1 VIVYYAMLA
10 KTIVSRILHS
20 VRSWPAVSGLLVLIT
35 LHLFA
40 LIPYQNTL
48 RTFSFDLYQMA
59 FPRERISAPVIIV
72 DIDEESLRQYGQ
84 WPWPRSL
91 LARLLARVLHMDP
104 AAVAFDIIMP
114 EPDRTSPCQ
123 ITKYMPGIDQALV
136 EKVCALPGNDALL
149 AQEISRGHV
158 VLGVA
163 GIDQAAQNTVR
174 APPMQSI
181 GPDPKNMMRHFNSAL
196 TNVAELDAAADGHAI
211 LSADVERGVVR
222 KVPLTASVG
231 NAVLPS
237 LSLEMLRLAS
247 GNPSFIVKSSG
258 NGIESVGVAGLS
270 IPTQADGSI
279 WVHFSPHDP
288 TRFISAALVLEGKLD
303 PESIKRKLVLI
314 GFSGLGLVDFPSTA
328 LGERV
333 PGVEIHAQ
341 ILESIFDGTT
351 LQRPAWAIWVEAGLM
366 AGLGLLVVLV
376 FPYMRASLHVAIL
389 LVTTVALIAAGL
401 FIFRQYHLLVD
412 VASPAFLFI
421 VMYGA
426 TLADSLIREEIQ
438 LKALEDDLR
447 KQREQAAKAQGE
459 MEAAMRF
466 QMGILP
472 DASLTFMNEPRVDI
486 AAKIEPAKMV
496 GGDLYDCFM
505 LDAHRLFF
513 SVGDVC
519 GKGIP
524 ASLFMVISKTLCKS
538 VAMQDDMH
546 DMEIGHLVSKA
557 NLEISRDNSEML
569 FVTAFIGILDLRTGV
584 LTYCNAGHEKPLLA
598 AAGCH
603 PKELGGLSGPPIS
616 TWEDFAYKT
625 HSYRLSSQEFLCIFT
640 DGATEAFSRDQEEF
654 GRHRLIDLLS
664 NIAADTNADSIIK
677 NTFSFIHNFVSGA
690 DPSDDLTMMVI
701 KWNRGIST

>member
-1 VIVYYAMLA
+1 MPSKIIFSKLLP
-10 KTIVSRILHS
+10 T
-20 VRSWPAVSGLLVLIT
+20 VRSWPAVLGLFVLLT
-35 LHLFA
+35 LHHFGA
-40 LIPYQNTL
+40 IPYQETL
-48 RTFSFDLYQMA
+48 RTFSFDFYQMT
-59 FPRERISAPVIIV
+59 FPRERVSAPVMIV
-72 DIDEESLRQYGQ
+72 DIDEESLKKYGQ

-91 LARLLARVLHMDP
+91 VAQLLARVLDMDP

-123 ITKYMPGIDQALV
+123 ITKYMPGIDLTLV
-136 EKVCALPGNDALL
+136 AKVCALPGNDELL
-149 AQEISRGHV
+149 AKEIGQGNV

-163 GIDQAAQNTVR
+163 GIDQGSQHEVR

-181 GPDPKNMMRHFNSAL
+181 GPDPKKMMRHFNSAL
-196 TNVAELDAAADGHAI
+196 TNVAELDAAASGHAI

-222 KVPLTASVG
+222 KIPLTASVG
-231 NAVLPS
+231 NTVLPA

-247 GNPSFIVKSSG
+247 GNPSFIVKSSD
-258 NGIESVGVAGLS
+258 NGIESVGIKDLS

-288 TRFISAALVLEGKLD
+288 ARFISAALILEGKLD
-303 PESIKRKLVLI
+303 AELINRKLVLI

-351 LQRPAWAIWVEAGLM
+351 LLRPSWALWVEAAVMAALGLM
-366 AGLGLLVVLV
+366 IILAFPHMKASSHVLILVAVI
-376 FPYMRASLHVAIL
+376 AIL
-389 LVTTVALIAAGL
+389 IASGF
-401 FIFRQYHLLVD
+401 FIFKQYHLLVD
-412 VASPAFLFI
+412 VASPTFFVIL
-421 VMYGA
+421 MYGA
-426 TLADSLIREEIQ
+426 TLADSLIREEVQ
-438 LKALEDDLR
+438 LKALQDDLR

-472 DASLTFMNEPRVDI
+472 DASATFMNEPRIDI
-486 AAKIEPAKMV
+486 AAKIEPAKLV

-505 LDAHRLFF
+505 LDEHRLFF

-519 GKGIP
+519 GKGVP

-546 DMEIGHLVSKA
+546 QMNLGKLVSKA

-569 FVTAFIGILDLRTGV
+569 FVTAFIGLIDLRNGE
-584 LTYCNAGHEKPLLA
+584 LTYCNAGHEKPLLIA
-598 AAGCH
+598 PGCR
-603 PKELGGLSGPPIS
+603 PKALDGFSGPPIG
-616 TWEDFAYKT
+616 TMEDFEYKT
-625 HSYRLSSQEFLCIFT
+625 HRYRLSSEEFLCIFT
-640 DGATEAFSRDQEEF
+640 DGATEAFNLALEEF
-654 GRHRLIDLLS
+654 GRDRLVDLLS
-664 NIAADTNADSIIK
+664 NIEIGENVESILK
-677 NTFSFIHNFVSGA
+677 KTFLRIHHFVSGA
-690 DPSDDLTMMVI
+690 DPSDDLTMMLI
-701 KWNRGIST
+701 KWNKGNLV

>member
-1 VIVYYAMLA
+1 MLV
-10 KTIVSRILHS
+10 KTILSKILHS
-20 VRSWPAVSGLLVLIT
+20 VRSWPAVSGLLLLVT
-35 LHLFA
+35 LHLFGA
-40 LIPYQNTL
+40 IPYQETL
-48 RTFSFDLYQMA
+48 RTFSFDLYLMA
-59 FPRERISAPVIIV
+59 FPRERVSAPVMIV
-72 DIDEESLRQYGQ
+72 DIDEESLKKYGQ

-91 LARLLARVLHMDP
+91 VAQLLARVLDMDP

-136 EKVCALPGNDALL
+136 AKVCALPGNDALL
-149 AQEISRGHV
+149 AKQISKGNV

-163 GIDQAAQNTVR
+163 GIDQGSQHEVR

-196 TNVAELDAAADGHAI
+196 TNVEELDAAANGHAI

-222 KVPLTASVG
+222 KIPLIASVG
-231 NAVLPS
+231 NTVLPA

-247 GNPSFIVKSSG
+247 GNPSFIVKSSDK
-258 NGIESVGVAGLS
+258 GIESVGVKDLS

-288 TRFISAALVLEGKLD
+288 TRFISAALILEGKLD
-303 PESIKRKLVLI
+303 AEIINRKLVLI

-351 LQRPAWAIWVEAGLM
+351 LQRPGWALWVEAVLM
-366 AGLGLLVVLV
+366 IVLGLLVALA
-376 FPYMRASLHVAIL
+376 FPNMRASLHVVIL
-389 LVTTVALIAAGL
+389 LAVTAALIAGGL
-401 FIFRQYHLLVD
+401 LIFRQYHLLVD
-412 VASPAFLFI
+412 VASPTLLFI

-426 TLADSLIREEIQ
+426 TLTDSLIREEIQ

-472 DASLTFMNEPRVDI
+472 NASLTFRIEHRVDI

-505 LDAHRLFF
+505 LDEHRLFF

-519 GKGIP
+519 GKGIA

-538 VAMQDDMH
+538 VAMQDDMQQM
-546 DMEIGHLVSKA
+546 DVGELVRKA

-569 FVTAFIGILDLRTGV
+569 FVTAFIGILDLRTGM
-584 LTYCNAGHEKPLLA
+584 LNYCNAGHEKPLLA

-603 PKELGGLSGPPIS
+603 PKELSGLSGPPIS
-616 TWEDFAYKT
+616 TWEDFEYKT

-640 DGATEAFSRDQEEF
+640 DGATEAFNLGQEEF
-654 GRHRLIDLLS
+654 GRPRLIELLS
-664 NIAADTNADSIIK
+664 NIEIETNADSIIK

-701 KWNRGIST
+701 KWKS